1 MPRPLTA
8 ARATTRAPEHHIAS
22 FALRCDPQHLG
33 TLRPVLA
40 ALPGASIEAEDAA
53 TGKVVMV
60 MEAPDERVITS
71 TLSRIQ
77 VLPGVAHAAL
87 VYQHIL
93 TPEHQAPTEG
103 SQP

>member
-8 ARATTRAPEHHIAS
+8 APAPEHHIAS
-22 FALRCDPQHLG
+22 FALRCDPARLSG
-33 TLRPVLA
+33 LRPVLA

-60 MEAPDERVITS
+60 MEAPDARAITA
-71 TLSRIQ
+71 TLSNIQ
-77 VLPGVAHAAL
+77 LLPGVAHAAL

-93 TPEHQAPTEG
+93 TPEAPPEPPIEG

>member
-1 MPRPLTA
+1 MPRQIPA
-8 ARATTRAPEHHIAS
+8 SRRPEHHIAS

-33 TLRPVLA
+33 TLRPILA
-40 ALPGASIEAEDAA
+40 ALSGASIEAEDAV
-53 TGKVVMV
+53 TGKIVMV
-60 MEAPDERVITS
+60 MEAPDERAITA
-71 TLSRIQ
+71 TLSHIQ

-93 TPEHQAPTEG
+93 TPEDPAPTEG